1 MAQAG
6 CKRNRRRKHP
16 GTIELLRNPEL
27 LDYTLKGLT

>member
-1 MAQAG
+1 
-6 CKRNRRRKHP
+6 RRRKHP